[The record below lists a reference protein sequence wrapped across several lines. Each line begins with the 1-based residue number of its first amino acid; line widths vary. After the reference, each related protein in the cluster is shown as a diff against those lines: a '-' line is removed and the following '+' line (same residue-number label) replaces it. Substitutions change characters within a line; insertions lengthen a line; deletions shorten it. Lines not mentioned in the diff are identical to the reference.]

1 METEPEL
8 DLGLPPDAEGVA
20 EGFATLEALRRTHPA
35 MPVVVASG
43 QGQRENLLKA
53 VGLGAYDFCEK
64 PVDLA
69 VLRTVIDR
77 ALRVAELEEENR
89 RLAVAP
95 RPSPVKD
102 IITADEGMLKVCN
115 TIERLAGVSVP
126 ALLLGESGTG
136 KEALA
141 RALHSLGPRAAKPFV
156 AINCAAIPENL
167 LESELFGHE
176 RGAFTG
182 AVRQTPGKIEHAN
195 GGTLFL
201 DEIGEMPVTLQAKLL
216 RFLQDQ
222 VIERVGGRT
231 PIQVDVR
238 VVSATNQ
245 PLETL
250 AETGGFRGD
259 LLYRLNAVTVRIP
272 PLRERGSDAV
282 LLANWFLAR
291 FGREFERRFRG
302 FEPAASD
309 AIAKHAWP
317 GNVRELENRV
327 RRAAVMADGP
337 LVSAEDLELEAAEPV
352 KVTEEDLD
360 LRSARARAE
369 RATVERALAQSPGNL
384 AGAARLLGVSRPTL
398 YGLLETHGLAA
409 ARAGDEPADAAIDNP
424 DSEQGATHGNHN
436 EARPVRPSGRRRL
449 REPHRLAGF
458 GLHGAGTPGAGARRP
473 AGRADRVAQCGARRA
488 EFGRDARRPR
498 RGQPAD
504 RRLRHR
510 REGGACRHRA
520 RLRPRRRHRLAC
532 AGLSR
537 PAPSTSC

>member
-1 METEPEL
+1 MSKPALLVVEDDPGLCAQYRWAFPACRVVIANDRRQAEAVARKEQPAAVLL

-20 EGFATLEALRRTHPA
+20 EGFATLEVLRRAHPTL
-35 MPVVVASG
+35 PVVVASG
-43 QGQRENLLKA
+43 QGQRENLLRA
-53 VGLGAYDFCEK
+53 VALGAYDFCEK

-77 ALRVAELEEENR
+77 ALRLSALEEENR
-89 RLAVAP
+89 RLAAAP

-102 IITADEGMLKVCN
+102 IITADEGMLKVCH
-115 TIERLAGVSVP
+115 TVERLAAVSVP

-141 RALHSLGPRAAKPFV
+141 RALHVLGPRARKPFV

-182 AVRQTPGKIEHAN
+182 AVRQTPGKIETAN

-201 DEIGEMPVTLQAKLL
+201 DEIGEMPVSLQAKLL

-222 VIERVGGRT
+222 VVERVGGRT

-245 PLETL
+245 PLDAL
-250 AETGGFRGD
+250 AESGAFRGD

-291 FGREFERRFRG
+291 FGREFDRRFRG
-302 FEPAASD
+302 FDPAATD
-309 AIAKHAWP
+309 AIARHAWP

-337 LVSAEDLELEAAEPV
+337 LVSAADLELAPADAPEE
-352 KVTEEDLD
+352 EEDLD
-360 LRSARARAE
+360 LRTARARAE
-369 RATVERALAQSPGNL
+369 RAAVERALARSPGNL

-398 YGLLETHGLAA
+398 YGLLETYGLAA
-409 ARAGDEPADAAIDNP
+409 ARAGDETTGPATDILDA
-424 DSEQGATHGNHN
+424 
-436 EARPVRPSGRRRL
+436 V
-449 REPHRLAGF
+449 
-458 GLHGAGTPGAGARRP
+458 
-473 AGRADRVAQCGARRA
+473 
-488 EFGRDARRPR
+488 
-498 RGQPAD
+498 
-504 RRLRHR
+504 
-510 REGGACRHRA
+510 
-520 RLRPRRRHRLAC
+520 
-532 AGLSR
+532 
-537 PAPSTSC
+537 

>member
-1 METEPEL
+1 MSKPALLVVEDDPGLCAQYRWAFPACRVVIANDRRQAEALARKEQPAAVLL

-20 EGFATLEALRRTHPA
+20 EGFATLEVLRRAHPTL
-35 MPVVVASG
+35 PVVVASG
-43 QGQRENLLKA
+43 QGQRENLLRA
-53 VGLGAYDFCEK
+53 VALGAYDFCEK

-77 ALRVAELEEENR
+77 ALRLSALEEENR
-89 RLAVAP
+89 RLAAAP

-102 IITADEGMLKVCN
+102 IITADEGMLKVCH
-115 TIERLAGVSVP
+115 TVERLAAVSVP

-141 RALHSLGPRAAKPFV
+141 RALHVLGPRARKPFV

-182 AVRQTPGKIEHAN
+182 AVRQTPGKIETAN

-201 DEIGEMPVTLQAKLL
+201 DEIGEMPVSLQAKLL

-222 VIERVGGRT
+222 VVERVGGRT

-245 PLETL
+245 PLDAL
-250 AETGGFRGD
+250 AESGAFRGD

-291 FGREFERRFRG
+291 FGREFDRRFRG
-302 FEPAASD
+302 FDPAATD
-309 AIAKHAWP
+309 AIARHAWP

-337 LVSAEDLELEAAEPV
+337 LVSAADLELAPADAPEE
-352 KVTEEDLD
+352 EEDLD
-360 LRSARARAE
+360 LRTARARAE
-369 RATVERALAQSPGNL
+369 RAAVERALARSPGNL

-398 YGLLETHGLAA
+398 YGLLETYGLAA
-409 ARAGDEPADAAIDNP
+409 ARAGDETTGPATDILDA
-424 DSEQGATHGNHN
+424 
-436 EARPVRPSGRRRL
+436 V
-449 REPHRLAGF
+449 
-458 GLHGAGTPGAGARRP
+458 
-473 AGRADRVAQCGARRA
+473 
-488 EFGRDARRPR
+488 
-498 RGQPAD
+498 
-504 RRLRHR
+504 
-510 REGGACRHRA
+510 
-520 RLRPRRRHRLAC
+520 
-532 AGLSR
+532 
-537 PAPSTSC
+537 